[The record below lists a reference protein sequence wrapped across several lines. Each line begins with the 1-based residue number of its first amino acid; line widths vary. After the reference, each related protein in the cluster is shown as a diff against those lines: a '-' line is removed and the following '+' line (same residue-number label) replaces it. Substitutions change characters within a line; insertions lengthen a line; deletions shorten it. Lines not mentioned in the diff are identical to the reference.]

1 MEQRAIQQ
9 IASAQTGKALT
20 SPGRGAAEP
29 ANRGASSSGPASVV
43 RLSETGR
50 EKAGRLAGTGA
61 ANQQLD
67 PRELE
72 QLQQLRQRD
81 REVRAH
87 EQAHVAVAGRY
98 ARGGPSYTLQRG
110 PDGNAYAVGGKVSVD
125 LSRENTPQATLTKM
139 QTIKRAA
146 LAPANPSP
154 ADRQVASR
162 ATQEITRA
170 QREVTM
176 ERQAELLE
184 TNSARGADSPPATA
198 DQASPT
204 SGPGSAV
211 LQARLAVYAKMAGQ

>member
-1 MEQRAIQQ
+1 MELMATQQ
-9 IASAQTGKALT
+9 IVGTQAGKALT
-20 SPGRGAAEP
+20 SLAQGKEKPGAKDVA
-29 ANRGASSSGPASVV
+29 SSGPASVV

-50 EKAGRLAGTGA
+50 EKVGRLAGTGA

-170 QREVTM
+170 QREVAM

-184 TNSARGADSPPATA
+184 RSSLRGADTPPVAA
-198 DQASPT
+198 GEASPT

>member
-1 MEQRAIQQ
+1 MA
-9 IASAQTGKALT
+9 
-20 SPGRGAAEP
+20 GADA
-29 ANRGASSSGPASVV
+29 
-43 RLSETGR
+43 T
-50 EKAGRLAGTGA
+50 
-61 ANQQLD
+61 NQQLD

-98 ARGGPSYTLQRG
+98 ARGGPSYTLQKG
-110 PDGNAYAVGGKVSVD
+110 PDGNSYAVGGKVNVD

-162 ATQEITRA
+162 AAQEITRA
-170 QREVTM
+170 QREVAM

-184 TNSARGADSPPATA
+184 TSFSGGTALPPAGAGEATPA
-198 DQASPT
+198 
-204 SGPGSAV
+204 SGPGSAI
-211 LQARLAVYAKMAGQ
+211 LQARLAVYANMAGE

>member
-1 MEQRAIQQ
+1 MA
-9 IASAQTGKALT
+9 
-20 SPGRGAAEP
+20 GA
-29 ANRGASSSGPASVV
+29 GA
-43 RLSETGR
+43 T
-50 EKAGRLAGTGA
+50 
-61 ANQQLD
+61 NQQLA

-87 EQAHVAVAGRY
+87 EQAHVAVAGHY
-98 ARGGPSYTLQRG
+98 ARGGPSYTLQKG
-110 PDGNAYAVGGKVSVD
+110 PDGNSYAVGGKVNVD

-170 QREVTM
+170 QREVAM

-184 TNSARGADSPPATA
+184 TSFRGGVDTPPALVNKA
-198 DQASPT
+198 IPA
-204 SGPGSAV
+204 SGPGSAI
-211 LQARLAVYAKMAGQ
+211 LQDRLAVYANIAGE

>member
-1 MEQRAIQQ
+1 
-9 IASAQTGKALT
+9 
-20 SPGRGAAEP
+20 
-29 ANRGASSSGPASVV
+29 
-43 RLSETGR
+43 
-50 EKAGRLAGTGA
+50 
-61 ANQQLD
+61 
-67 PRELE
+67 
-72 QLQQLRQRD
+72 
-81 REVRAH
+81 
-87 EQAHVAVAGRY
+87 
-98 ARGGPSYTLQRG
+98 
-110 PDGNAYAVGGKVSVD
+110 DGNAYAVGGKVSVD

-170 QREVTM
+170 QREVAM

-184 TNSARGADSPPATA
+184 TGAVRGADTPPVSAGE
-198 DQASPT
+198 ASPI